1 MFILNFS
8 SEQPVHKKARLEYS
22 PLSLS
27 ETHGITE
34 ELVRRYLSRK
44 PITTTQLVSKFKNR
58 SNLSSEQLVRII
70 ALLLKKINPEKK
82 MIKNKMYLSLKH
94 A

>member
-1 MFILNFS
+1 MNFYLYFS
-8 SEQPVHKKARLEYS
+8 MEPVQKKARLEFS
-22 PLSLS
+22 TIPD
-27 ETHGITE
+27 THGITE
-34 ELVRRYLSRK
+34 EAVRRYLSRK
-44 PITTTQLVSKFKNR
+44 PITTTQLVTKFKTK
-58 SNLSSEQLVRII
+58 SNLSSEQLVSII

>member
-1 MFILNFS
+1 M
-8 SEQPVHKKARLEYS
+8 EPAQKRARLEFS
-22 PLSLS
+22 PITMSD
-27 ETHGITE
+27 THGITE
-34 ELVRRYLSRK
+34 ESVRRYLSRK

-58 SNLSSEQLVRII
+58 SNLSSEQLVSII

>member
-1 MFILNFS
+1 MEPAL
-8 SEQPVHKKARLEYS
+8 KKARLDY
-22 PLSLS
+22 PSLS
-27 ETHGITE
+27 MSDTHGISE
-34 ELVRRYLSRK
+34 ESVRRYLSRK

-58 SNLSSEQLVRII
+58 SNLSSEQLVSII

>member
-1 MFILNFS
+1 MEF
-8 SEQPVHKKARLEYS
+8 P

-27 ETHGITE
+27 DNHGITE

-58 SNLSSEQLVRII
+58 SNLSSEQLVSII